1 MDEVT
6 RSMIRHLAA
15 GSVMELRII
24 NSDPSADTRLSFKDV
39 MFLNLIA
46 TMEDC
51 TPSKLADAACV
62 TKPTITSRLNGL
74 EDKGFIRRARSDEDG
89 RVQVVELTPRIADV
103 YRMEWGIF
111 ERMVEDLRE
120 RFGEE
125 RLRDFAEVL
134 DEASRLLPD
143 CLPEK
148 P

>member
-1 MDEVT
+1 MT
-6 RSMIRHLAA
+6 A
-15 GSVMELRII
+15 
-24 NSDPSADTRLSFKDV
+24 
-39 MFLNLIA
+39 
-46 TMEDC
+46 
-51 TPSKLADAACV
+51 
-62 TKPTITSRLNGL
+62 
-74 EDKGFIRRARSDEDG
+74 
-89 RVQVVELTPRIADV
+89 
-103 YRMEWGIF
+103 F